1 MKTYDIQFLEI
12 KLAERPFRLEEMY
25 FEILDHVLCQY
36 EASGINDIEAFW
48 EVEKL
53 NWSNWTIYKMRF
65 KYQNLIIWQ
74 FIKTYLKSII
84 SLNSKDLITNLL
96 FFIIALITTLVFD
109 QNQPVMVGITIF
121 LWAIIPLSWQAWL
134 YHTKD
139 TMGEK
144 SKILTNHS
152 YRSAKRAAL
161 SQIIVINLFFWHLV
175 FSLTR
180 NHLLFGEYF
189 GLIFQNQFTCILVLF
204 FLFVT
209 LKSLYQVNQS
219 QLNPFLY
226 EAR

>member
-1 MKTYDIQFLEI
+1 MKTYDLQFLEI
-12 KLAERPFRLEEMY
+12 KLAELPFRLEEMY
-25 FEILDHVLCQY
+25 FEILDHVLCKY
-36 EASGINDIEAFW
+36 EVSGINDVEAFW

-74 FIKTYLKSII
+74 FFKTFLRSII
-84 SLNSKDLITNLL
+84 SLNPKDLVTNLS
-96 FFIIALITTLVFD
+96 FFIIALITTLVFH

-121 LWAIIPLSWQAWL
+121 LWAIIPVSWQAWL

-152 YRSAKRAAL
+152 YRSAKRTAL

-219 QLNPFLY
+219 QLKPFLY
-226 EAR
+226 EAN